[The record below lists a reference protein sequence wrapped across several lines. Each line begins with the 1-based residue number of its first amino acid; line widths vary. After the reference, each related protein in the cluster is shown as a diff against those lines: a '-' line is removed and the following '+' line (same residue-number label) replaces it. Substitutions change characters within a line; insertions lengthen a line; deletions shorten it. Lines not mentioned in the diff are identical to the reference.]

1 MRGFTVPDR
10 VADGVSGRDS
20 RLLRPRR
27 GRPCA
32 VPSRTGPRASG
43 KRPGEGVDDG
53 GRPPFGRSPV
63 PFRPVV
69 QPEVLRAVDRCALRP
84 WQGLRRRSVQEGA
97 RTAVFRLLGALNDY
111 AEPADEKQVWDVYA
125 GNARVQR

>member
-1 MRGFTVPDR
+1 MLRGSKAVLL
-10 VADGVSGRDS
+10 VDGQRFGGLLQIVY
-20 RLLRPRR
+20 LRP
-27 GRPCA
+27 A
-32 VPSRTGPRASG
+32 FIA
-43 KRPGEGVDDG
+43 
-53 GRPPFGRSPV
+53 PV

-69 QPEVLRAVDRCALRP
+69 QPEVLRAVDRRALRP

-97 RTAVFRLLGALNDY
+97 RTAVFRLLGALDDY